1 MVKES
6 QEEGEEDDGEEEE
19 DDEEYEEEESKLE
32 TPDLRETMMNLTHKY
47 LDVTAFLLDQTS
59 SGGSADEQLYPQD
72 QEGREEMAEEQD
84 TESEISNSGKGKI
97 MSRIGL
103 VLLQGV
109 N

>member
-84 TESEISNSGKGKI
+84 TESEISNSGKGK
-97 MSRIGL
+97 SCPELG
-103 VLLQGV
+103 
-109 N
+109 